1 MLAEPTSQSHIFSQ
15 VYLVTNF
22 ARMETQLYWGKRY
35 KIESKLEII
44 YDNGEVISITN
55 TNVDGCLRK
64 YDPYYEDLFD
74 CTPEDVDC
82 EEV

>member
-1 MLAEPTSQSHIFSQ
+1 MQ
-15 VYLVTNF
+15 
-22 ARMETQLYWGKRY
+22 TQLYWGKRY

-64 YDPYYEDLFD
+64 YDPHYEDLFD